1 MKFTKDMLIE
11 ELELCIEQL
20 RGLES
25 KPDQEVKLFHHIC
38 TGGYGG
44 DPTEIDS
51 FELNFTAEDDGE
63 VILIGYEVNELNGI

>member
-1 MKFTKDMLIE
+1 MTKQELIT

-25 KPDQEVKLFHHIC
+25 KPEQDVKVFHHIC

-51 FELNFTAEDDGE
+51 FEMNFTCEDDGE
-63 VILIGYEVNELNGI
+63 VILIGYEVNELKGI